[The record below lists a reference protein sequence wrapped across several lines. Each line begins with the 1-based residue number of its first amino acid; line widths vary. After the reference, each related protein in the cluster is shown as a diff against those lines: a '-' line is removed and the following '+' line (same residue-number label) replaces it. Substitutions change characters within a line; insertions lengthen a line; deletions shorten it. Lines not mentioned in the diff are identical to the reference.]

1 MAYEFHSDLFIGTHS
16 TVCHQWNKTA
26 GQIYACDHEESTM
39 TYVRDYTIIYQ
50 RRDDRVPLAKF
61 NGRSDR
67 CIAWALETFP
77 TNDYIHMY
85 RNEIVLKAH
94 PVTKFKNL
102 SLLGSIRTKLE
113 LGAIKWQQYMHITAT
128 VSHWSTLLYYYSCDS
143 SMSSSC
149 PPLLQQLHAR
159 TSIFAPICSRLIDS
173 YSVCQCVQE
182 YGRLSVVS
190 GKELIVQLICVKYR
204 IVHCNQSVPRI
215 N

>member
-1 MAYEFHSDLFIGTHS
+1 
-16 TVCHQWNKTA
+16 
-26 GQIYACDHEESTM
+26 
-39 TYVRDYTIIYQ
+39 
-50 RRDDRVPLAKF
+50 
-61 NGRSDR
+61 
-67 CIAWALETFP
+67 
-77 TNDYIHMY
+77 MY
-85 RNEIVLKAH
+85 RNEIVLKVH
-94 PVTKFKNL
+94 PVTKFKSL

-113 LGAIKWQQYMHITAT
+113 LGAIKWQQYMHIIAT
-128 VSHWSTLLYYYSCDS
+128 VSLRSKLLYYYYYSCDS

-159 TSIFAPICSRLIDS
+159 TLIIASICSRLIDS